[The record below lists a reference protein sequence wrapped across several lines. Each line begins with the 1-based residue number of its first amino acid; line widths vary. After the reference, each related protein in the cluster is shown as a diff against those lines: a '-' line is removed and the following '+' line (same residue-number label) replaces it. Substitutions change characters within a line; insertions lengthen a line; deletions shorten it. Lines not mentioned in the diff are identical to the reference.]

1 MDLES
6 QGAYSSMVD
15 VVGVQVVE
23 DGQGLVEVV
32 GELVRGEALVGVL
45 AFLPDV

>member
-6 QGAYSSMVD
+6 QGAHSSVVD

-23 DGQGLVEVV
+23 YGEGLVEVV
-32 GELVRGEALVGVL
+32 GQLVRGKALVGVL